1 MDYFSIPFFSSHQK
15 IPKKKPQTC
24 KTDTKSRCYPPQPSK
39 LPSNLPSQLC
49 YSSVELHTLMK
60 AILRRADEQILTILL
75 NSIDFRSNSIPSW
88 RLYCTKKRVLSL
100 SRLIDDI
107 KAQEAETGRKNKN
120 NIKNKKNKTD
130 TKLNFFINNFFT
142 LEVNFLH
149 LLLIADTQSYAP
161 NFVKLMHELFE

>member
-1 MDYFSIPFFSSHQK
+1 
-15 IPKKKPQTC
+15 
-24 KTDTKSRCYPPQPSK
+24 
-39 LPSNLPSQLC
+39 
-49 YSSVELHTLMK
+49 MK

-107 KAQEAETGRKNKN
+107 KAQEAETGGKNKN

-161 NFVKLMHELFE
+161 NFVKLMHELF